1 MTRLIRA
8 ELLKVRTTK
17 LGYWLALVVG
27 VLAALSVAG
36 TVFGPER
43 DRPDFLSTPEGVRAV
58 FASASAGGT
67 LAMVM
72 GIVAMAGE
80 WRHKTA
86 TAIFLA
92 EPRRGRVVAAKV
104 LAQAVLGLLYG
115 ALAVVVTVITA
126 VVCLNVKNVDYSVT
140 ADGVPTVLLG
150 AMLATAIYGVLGV
163 GYGALVRNQIAAIVS
178 GLLWTTVADG
188 LVVTFLPAVGR
199 WTPAGATAALTQA
212 AGGSEGI
219 ELLPVWAGALVLTAY
234 GVLFAAIGVRTT
246 VSRDIT

>member
-1 MTRLIRA
+1 MTRLVRA

-17 LGYWLALVVG
+17 LGYWLGLVVA
-27 VLAALSVAG
+27 VLAALTVAG

-43 DRPDFLSTPEGVRAV
+43 DRPGFLSTPEGIRAV

-86 TAIFLA
+86 TAVFLA

-104 LAQAVLGLLYG
+104 IAQALLGLAYG
-115 ALAVVVTVITA
+115 VLAALVTLLTA
-126 VVCLNVKNVDYSVT
+126 VICLNVKNVDYSVT
-140 ADGVPTVLLG
+140 ADGVPTVLVG
-150 AMLATAIYGVLGV
+150 SMLATAIYGVLGV

-188 LVVTFLPAVGR
+188 LVVTFLPTIGR
-199 WTPAGATAALTQA
+199 WTPAGATAALTRAA
-212 AGGSEGI
+212 AGNNRI
-219 ELLPVWAGALVLTAY
+219 ELLPVWAGALVLSAY
-234 GVLFAAIGVRTT
+234 GVLFAAIGVRTM
-246 VSRDIT
+246 VSRDVT